1 MAGIAGKSF
10 LLKHHTTTGGTAT
23 TIADL
28 NQASFVI
35 NGEVLDITAFA
46 ATWEAKIQ
54 GLKSFSFSAS
64 GFWSSGDTNGQ
75 VALRTAMINNTES
88 WLTFLPNGTTGFKGQ
103 IECSSFEIGAEVNGV
118 VSVSISATG
127 TGAVA
132 AV

>member
-10 LLKHHTTTGGTAT
+10 LLQHHTTSGGAAS

-28 NQASFVI
+28 NQGTFVI
-35 NGEVLDITAFA
+35 NGEVLDISAFA
-46 ATWEAKIQ
+46 ATWTTAIQ

-64 GFWSSGDTNGQ
+64 GFWNASDTNGQ
-75 VALRTAMINNTES
+75 VALRTAMINDTES
-88 WLTFLPNGTTGFKGQ
+88 WLSFLPNGSAGFKGE
-103 IECSSFEIGAEVNGV
+103 IKCSSFEIGAEVNGV